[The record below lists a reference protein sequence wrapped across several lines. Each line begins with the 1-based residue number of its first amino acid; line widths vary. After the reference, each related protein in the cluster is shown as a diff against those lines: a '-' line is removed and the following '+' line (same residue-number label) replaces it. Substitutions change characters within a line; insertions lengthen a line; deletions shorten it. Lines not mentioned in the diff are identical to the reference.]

1 MITITVFKHQDQY
14 RGFRSSGHAGYA
26 EEGSDIICAAVS
38 ALTVNAINSIDE
50 LTDDAFRRPNRT
62 KDYLELHDLKG
73 HAPRST
79 SLLLDSLVLGLESIQ
94 ESYGKKYIKIATK
107 EV

>member
-50 LTDDAFRRPNRT
+50 LTDDAADVRQ
-62 KDYLELHDLKG
+62 DEGYLELRLEGTCSKE
-73 HAPRST
+73 S

-94 ESYGKKYIKIATK
+94 ERYGKKYIKIATK

>member
-1 MITITVFKHQDQY
+1 MITITVLRDA
-14 RGFRSSGHAGYA
+14 RGLCGIRVSGHAGYA

-50 LTDDAFRRPNRT
+50 LTDDAADVRQ
-62 KDYLELHDLKG
+62 DEGYLELRLEGTCSKE
-73 HAPRST
+73 S

>member
-50 LTDDAFRRPNRT
+50 LTDDAADVRQ
-62 KDYLELHDLKG
+62 DEGYLELRLEGTCSKE
-73 HAPRST
+73 ST
-79 SLLLDSLVLGLESIQ
+79 CFWILWSSGLSPSRRVMERNI
-94 ESYGKKYIKIATK
+94 
-107 EV
+107 

>member
-1 MITITVFKHQDQY
+1 MITVTVFKHQNQY
-14 RGFRSSGHAGYA
+14 CGFRSCGHAGYA
-26 EEGSDIICAAVS
+26 DEGSDIICAAVS
-38 ALTVNAINSIDE
+38 ALTVNAINSIDTFTGDE
-50 LTDDAFRRPNRT
+50 TEVRQDEG
-62 KDYLELHDLKG
+62 YLELILKG
-73 HAPRST
+73 TCSKES

>member
-14 RGFRSSGHAGYA
+14 CGFRSCGHAGYA
-26 EEGSDIICAAVS
+26 KEGSDIICAAVS
-38 ALTVNAINSIDE
+38 VLTVNAINSIDT
-50 LTDDAFRRPNRT
+50 LTEDAFDVRQ
-62 KDYLELHDLKG
+62 DEGYLELILEGTCSKE
-73 HAPRST
+73 T

>member
-14 RGFRSSGHAGYA
+14 HGFRSCGHAGYA

-38 ALTVNAINSIDE
+38 VLHSERRSIPLMTLTE
-50 LTDDAFRRPNRT
+50 DAFDVRQ
-62 KDYLELHDLKG
+62 DEGYLELILEGTCSKE
-73 HAPRST
+73 T

>member
-26 EEGSDIICAAVS
+26 EEGTDIICAAVS

-50 LTDDAFRRPNRT
+50 LTDDAVDVRQDDRI
-62 KDYLELHDLKG
+62 DLELSSEG
-73 HAPRST
+73 HAP
-79 SLLLDSLVLGLESIQ
+79 Q
-94 ESYGKKYIKIATK
+94 ESPC
-107 EV
+107 